1 MLVSSNVLK
10 GEKNLEICRSEK
22 KRYIQKVPDTV
33 TIGVYYQERKG
44 TNKIGVMMCR
54 FEAVV
59 EKREKQ
65 YYSGVEVRK
74 SEIGKRKDEEGEI
87 CKSR

>member
-1 MLVSSNVLK
+1 
-10 GEKNLEICRSEK
+10 
-22 KRYIQKVPDTV
+22 
-33 TIGVYYQERKG
+33 
-44 TNKIGVMMCR
+44 MMCR

-74 SEIGKRKDEEGEI
+74 SEIGKKKDEEGEK